1 MRGHVYMRGGA
12 ECYVMRYLVAMI
24 STLRSPLRVTLF
36 SLTLIGLLS
45 EMQSSILKIRSRKAS
60 LRRVVTSADMKAKD
74 VDKATPRTLTPEQRV
89 ATWS

>member
-45 EMQSSILKIRSRKAS
+45 YNNLQGSNARRQPAC
-60 LRRVVTSADMKAKD
+60 LRCYGTETPVNLRGRIIGFRVRLLD
-74 VDKATPRTLTPEQRV
+74 
-89 ATWS
+89 

>member
-45 EMQSSILKIRSRKAS
+45 QPPTAVATGARDWDAGGGGVLGVPPTSRGP
-60 LRRVVTSADMKAKD
+60 LTSARRA
-74 VDKATPRTLTPEQRV
+74 V
-89 ATWS
+89 ALV